1 MRLSPRESWARIGA
15 EIDTDRPEPA
25 SYALRRMAGITAGYI
40 RLATAALGALAAFI
54 GLAPPARLAWVL
66 PVALAT
72 CAWGVVFAVYA
83 TRRGL
88 VSWLMVGDVL
98 VSAALCVLQGDLVA
112 DRALPNGASWVVVIT
127 SMTMVIAN
135 LAWRPPAALSAAAVL
150 LGAFVAGSYLAGAL
164 GPSLF
169 QVVVFT
175 VQITATAVFM
185 AFLRRACRAADVALD
200 DFARGRQ
207 AAEVEHLRRAVER
220 EHNRGLHDTVLATL
234 TIVGTGA
241 IRGNSPTLRRRAAAD
256 LAVIERLGHAGDPD
270 RRPENGLRPLAPM
283 LARAVTEVPELTVNT
298 SFDACTVPAEVA
310 DAFTGATTQALRNV
324 AAYARTGTAALRLT
338 SGTTIVVEV
347 DDEGVGFDP
356 GQVPNHRY
364 GVREAIVG
372 RMEAVGGQAVVESA
386 PGVGTRVRLSWSLAD
401 SHG

>member
-25 SYALRRMAGITAGYI
+25 SYALRRMAGITAAYI
-40 RLATAALGALAAFI
+40 RLATGALGAVAALI
-54 GLAPPARLAWVL
+54 GLAPPARLAWVV
-66 PVALAT
+66 PVALAN
-72 CAWGVVFAVYA
+72 CGWAVVFAVFA

-88 VSWLMVGDVL
+88 VAWLVAGDVL
-98 VSAALCVLQGDLVA
+98 VSVALLLLQRELVP
-112 DRALPNGASWVVVIT
+112 DRALPNGASWVVVIA

-135 LAWRPPAALSAAAVL
+135 LAWRPPAALSAGAVL

-164 GPSLF
+164 GASLF

-200 DFARGRQ
+200 DFARSRQ

-256 LAVIERLGHAGDPD
+256 LAVIERLGHADDPD
-270 RRPENGLRPLAPM
+270 GKPENGLRPLAPM

-310 DAFTGATTQALRNV
+310 DAFTGAATQALRNV

-338 SGTTIVVEV
+338 GGNIIVVEV

-356 GQVPNHRY
+356 GQVPTHRY

-401 SHG
+401 GHG